1 MLGPW
6 TCLVQSE
13 SATSSIEEAFNV
25 DSYLTLLVMVIFIAS
40 VIIGGLK
47 GISSKMESVVPKLAI
62 TYLTVAVIL
71 LVMNYDQ
78 LLPAFALI
86 FKSAFSPAA
95 GVGGFAGATVMEA
108 IRFGIA
114 RGFIPMTPEP
124 ATVLWHMRQQQP
136 ITRSASPAG
145 VSARFS

>member
-78 LLPAFALI
+78 ILPAFALI
-86 FKSAFSPAA
+86 LNRPFHRLPVSADLRGNRDGSHPF
-95 GVGGFAGATVMEA
+95 
-108 IRFGIA
+108 RDR
-114 RGFIPMTPEP
+114 RGFIPMMPEP
-124 ATVLWHMRQQQP
+124 ATALWHMRRQQP
-136 ITRSASPAG
+136 ITRSVSPAG